1 MARFSGKVV
10 LITGA
15 GSGIG
20 LATGIAFAREGAR
33 VVLADLDG
41 QRALRVAEGINND
54 GGEALGVA
62 VDVRSAE
69 SCAAMVASAEKEF
82 GALHVAVN
90 NAGVPSAIVAD
101 FSQYDCGDW
110 QRVLSVNVTGVFNC
124 MMAEAPALIRS
135 GGTAL
140 VNIASMA
147 SFVAAPGM
155 APYITSKHAVAG
167 LTKAFAL
174 DLIRHGIRVN
184 AVCPGFVDTPML
196 QTAMPTAEA
205 RTHIEGLSPAGR
217 LAAPEEIA
225 APILF
230 LASGEASYLVG
241 TLLNVDGGVVIQ

>member
-1 MARFSGKVV
+1 MARFDDKVV

-15 GSGIG
+15 ASGIG
-20 LATGIAFAREGAR
+20 LATAIAFAREGAS

-41 QRALRVAEGINND
+41 ERALRMAESITRD
-54 GGEALGVA
+54 GGRARGVA
-62 VDVRSAE
+62 VDVTSAE
-69 SCAAMVASAEKEF
+69 SCDAMVAAAEAEF

-90 NAGVPSAIVAD
+90 NAGVPSSIVAD
-101 FSQYDCGDW
+101 FSQYDRTDW
-110 QRVLSVNVTGVFNC
+110 QRVMNVNVTGVFNS
-124 MMAEAPALIRS
+124 MLAEAPALIRS

-140 VNIASMA
+140 INTASMA

-196 QTAMPTAEA
+196 QAAMPTAEA
-205 RTHIEGLSPAGR
+205 RKYIEGLSPAGR
-217 LAAPEEIA
+217 LANPEEIA

-230 LASGEASYLVG
+230 LASSEASYLVG
-241 TLLNVDGGVVIQ
+241 VLMNVDGGVVIQ

>member
-1 MARFSGKVV
+1 MPRFDDKVV

-20 LATGIAFAREGAR
+20 LATAIAFAREGAS

-41 QRALRVAEGINND
+41 KRAQRVADGIMHD
-54 GGEALGVA
+54 GGRAVGVA
-62 VDVRSAE
+62 ADVSSAA
-69 SCAAMVASAEKEF
+69 SCEAMVAAAEDSF
-82 GALHVAVN
+82 GGLHVAVN
-90 NAGVPSAIVAD
+90 NAGVPSSIVAD
-101 FSQYDCGDW
+101 FSQYDRADW
-110 QRVLSVNVTGVFNC
+110 QRVLNVNVTGVFNS
-124 MMAEAPALIRS
+124 MLAEAPALIRS

-196 QTAMPTAEA
+196 QAAMPTAEA
-205 RTHIEGLSPAGR
+205 RKHIEGLSPAGR
-217 LAAPEEIA
+217 LASPEEIA

-230 LASGEASYLVG
+230 LASSEASYLVG
-241 TLLNVDGGVVIQ
+241 ALLSVDGGVIIR

>member
-1 MARFSGKVV
+1 MARFDDKVV

-15 GSGIG
+15 ASGIG
-20 LATGIAFAREGAR
+20 LATAFAFAREGAS

-41 QRALRVAEGINND
+41 ERAERMAASITRD
-54 GGEALGVA
+54 GGRAMGVA
-62 VDVRSAE
+62 VDVTSAE
-69 SCAAMVASAEKEF
+69 SCDAMVAAAEDGF

-90 NAGVPSAIVAD
+90 NAGVPSSIVRN
-101 FSQYDCGDW
+101 FSQYDRTDW
-110 QRVLSVNVTGVFNC
+110 QRVMNVNVTGVFNS
-124 MMAEAPALIRS
+124 MLAEAPALIRS

-140 VNIASMA
+140 INTASMA

-196 QTAMPTAEA
+196 QAAMPTAEA
-205 RTHIEGLSPAGR
+205 RKHIEGLSPAGR
-217 LAAPEEIA
+217 LANPEEIA

-230 LASGEASYLVG
+230 LASREASYLVG
-241 TLLNVDGGVVIQ
+241 VLMNVDGGVVIQ